1 MENELKITM
10 IATGFN
16 SMYKGKKL
24 VGKDQ
29 ELQRL
34 MQGEDAES
42 ALDIPTFLRSPMA
55 KRQMMENTPAPE
67 PKKSVFR
74 LRK

>member
-1 MENELKITM
+1 
-10 IATGFN
+10 
-16 SMYKGKKL
+16 
-24 VGKDQ
+24 
-29 ELQRL
+29 

-67 PKKSVFR
+67 PKKSPFK
-74 LRK
+74 LRR

>member
-1 MENELKITM
+1 
-10 IATGFN
+10 
-16 SMYKGKKL
+16 
-24 VGKDQ
+24 
-29 ELQRL
+29 
-34 MQGEDAES
+34 
-42 ALDIPTFLRSPMA
+42 MA